1 MARVNIKLHYTMN
14 KAKFPMQKHYYG
26 LRAQD
31 PKLYGTHWFCKH
43 DNQWH
48 TYEEMHEMMKQGIE
62 FSYSNYDHRITCIRK
77 LKRWIRKNPQFK
89 NFVFF
94 MSHAYLGHSVTVT
107 AKVK

>member
-1 MARVNIKLHYTMN
+1 MIAILPY
-14 KAKFPMQKHYYG
+14 ALFPTGPEDWKDW
-26 LRAQD
+26 LLL
-31 PKLYGTHWFCKH
+31 PSLHWFCKH

-94 MSHAYLGHSVTVT
+94 MSHVYLGHSVTVT

>member
-1 MARVNIKLHYTMN
+1 
-14 KAKFPMQKHYYG
+14 
-26 LRAQD
+26 
-31 PKLYGTHWFCKH
+31 
-43 DNQWH
+43 
-48 TYEEMHEMMKQGIE
+48 MKQGVE

-94 MSHAYLGHSVTVT
+94 MSHVYLGHSVTVT